1 VGVFCRG
8 PGLIG
13 MYSWDF
19 SAQIEVDRREDEV
32 VFDRGGRDLCRTLD
46 IVAPVSRREENS

>member
-1 VGVFCRG
+1 
-8 PGLIG
+8 